1 MFEMRFKCNKPNTTK
16 ISDLSFWVTFTMKE
30 EPWQWT
36 LDASSKVEKSDLLR
50 PQTENYRAMK
60 AQIEKAVS
68 DSQKSVAFH
77 KF

>member
-1 MFEMRFKCNKPNTTK
+1 MNYYIQIANVQKCNTITF
-16 ISDLSFWVTFTMKE
+16 SDLSFWLTYTMKT

-50 PQTENYRAMK
+50 PHTENYRSMK

-68 DSQKSVAFH
+68 GCTLNIKC
-77 KF
+77 